1 MARPERVFTEDEIE
15 EIKELAPVITQ
26 DQLAEYFSITS
37 KTLRDIFKRDERVFA
52 AYTKSRYKD
61 GVLAAKTL
69 RDKAIIDKDF
79 PSLKLYL
86 SQTLGWTEKSRTEHT
101 GADGKPILMDMDT
114 HWTIEVMNDATEE
127 R

>member
-1 MARPERVFTEDEIE
+1 MARPERVFTEEEIE
-15 EIKELAPVITQ
+15 EIKEFAPVMTQ
-26 DQLAEYFSITS
+26 DQLAEYFSITP
-37 KTLRDIFKRDERVFA
+37 KTLREILKRDERVFT

-61 GVLAAKTL
+61 GVLAARTL

-101 GADGKPILMDMDT
+101 GANGKPIEIDMDT
-114 HWTIEVMNDATEE
+114 HWTIEVME
-127 R
+127 

>member
-1 MARPERVFTEDEIE
+1 MARPERVFTDEEIE
-15 EIKELAPVITQ
+15 EIKELAPALTQ
-26 DQLAEYFSITS
+26 DQLAVYFDISVRN
-37 KTLRDIFKRDERVFA
+37 LRDILKRDERVFA

-69 RDKAIIDKDF
+69 RDKAILDKDF

-101 GADGKPILMDMDT
+101 GADGAPIQMDVDT
-114 HWTIEVMNDATEE
+114 HWTIEVME
-127 R
+127 